1 MGCQVPAA
9 PIVYQRPRC
18 GCGPLRSFL
27 FLSASYRSWP
37 AFFRASKRS
46 GPAGSRRVVE
56 SCLSHVPLF
65 IGCILLVFG
74 HACLGAAAMV
84 VGLER
89 SFKSNHAG
97 EISGNKKGPP
107 GTKQAAINVA
117 SWNKSQ
123 PESITNSHRE
133 VPTWLSSVMR
143 APAALPRPK
152 RSAR

>member
-1 MGCQVPAA
+1 
-9 PIVYQRPRC
+9 
-18 GCGPLRSFL
+18 
-27 FLSASYRSWP
+27 
-37 AFFRASKRS
+37 
-46 GPAGSRRVVE
+46 
-56 SCLSHVPLF
+56 
-65 IGCILLVFG
+65 
-74 HACLGAAAMV
+74 MV

-143 APAALPRPK
+143 ALAALPRPK